1 MNVGM
6 LGFCQQR
13 NMVEGKRSLRCNA
26 ILLCDGLLV
35 VDVDFCKCNSTWLRV
50 LCRQRFVGRSN
61 GLARSTPIR
70 VDCGMSVYAAEGL
83 AGSLQSVITTED
95 EPSSLLNSAEEPI
108 FTVRDIVE
116 FLVVEWSC

>member
-1 MNVGM
+1 
-6 LGFCQQR
+6 
-13 NMVEGKRSLRCNA
+13 
-26 ILLCDGLLV
+26 
-35 VDVDFCKCNSTWLRV
+35 
-50 LCRQRFVGRSN
+50 
-61 GLARSTPIR
+61 
-70 VDCGMSVYAAEGL
+70 MSVYAAEGL